1 MDLTQ
6 TSLFSGISQA
16 DLSALLSCLAAVERR
31 YSKGAVILAE
41 GEPTQWMG
49 LVMEGRA
56 IISCADVWGK
66 SSILGFAEPGAV
78 FGEAY
83 ACVPGEALLISV
95 CAAEETRVLFLNVGK
110 LLTVCG
116 NACPFHA
123 RLIRNLLSISAGKNL
138 QLSRRIFHT
147 TPKSIRGRLQSYFSE
162 CAKKSGSLTFTLP
175 FNRQQLADYLGVDR
189 SAMSSELSKMQRDGL
204 IQVQGGTITMLPQP

>member
-16 DLSALLSCLAAVERR
+16 DLSNLLSCLAAVERR

-49 LVMEGRA
+49 LVLEGRA

-123 RLIRNLLSISAGKNL
+123 RLIRNLLTISAGKNL

-147 TPKSIRGRLQSYFSE
+147 TPKSIRGRLLSYFSE

>member
-49 LVMEGRA
+49 LVLEGRA

-147 TPKSIRGRLQSYFSE
+147 TPKSIRGRLLSYFSE

-204 IQVQGGTITMLPQP
+204 IQVQGCTITMVPQP

>member
-49 LVMEGRA
+49 LVLEGRA

-123 RLIRNLLSISAGKNL
+123 RLIRNLLTISAGKNL

>member
-16 DLSALLSCLAAVERR
+16 DLSNLLSCLATVERR

-49 LVMEGRA
+49 LVLEGRA

-147 TPKSIRGRLQSYFSE
+147 TPKSIRGRLLSYFSE

-204 IQVQGGTITMLPQP
+204 IQVQGGTITMVPQP

>member
-16 DLSALLSCLAAVERR
+16 DLSNLLSCLATVERR

-49 LVMEGRA
+49 LVLEGRA

-66 SSILGFAEPGAV
+66 SSVLGFAEPGAV

-147 TPKSIRGRLQSYFSE
+147 TPKSIRGRLLSYFSE

-204 IQVQGGTITMLPQP
+204 IQVQGGTITMVPQP

>member
-16 DLSALLSCLAAVERR
+16 DLSNLLSCLAAVERR

-49 LVMEGRA
+49 LVLEGRA

-147 TPKSIRGRLQSYFSE
+147 TPRSIRGRLLSYFSE

>member
-49 LVMEGRA
+49 LVLEGRA

>member
-16 DLSALLSCLAAVERR
+16 DLSNLLSCLATVERR

-49 LVMEGRA
+49 LVLEGRA

-147 TPKSIRGRLQSYFSE
+147 TPKSIRGRLLSYFSE
-162 CAKKSGSLTFTLP
+162 CAKKSGSLTFKLP

-204 IQVQGGTITMLPQP
+204 IQVQGGTITMVPQP

>member
-16 DLSALLSCLAAVERR
+16 DLSNLLSCLAAVERR
-31 YSKGAVILAE
+31 YSKGTVILAE

-49 LVMEGRA
+49 LVLEGRA

-123 RLIRNLLSISAGKNL
+123 RLIRNLLTISAGKNL

-162 CAKKSGSLTFTLP
+162 CAKKSGSLTFSLP

>member
-16 DLSALLSCLAAVERR
+16 DLSNLLSCLAAVERR
-31 YSKGAVILAE
+31 YSKGTVILAE

-49 LVMEGRA
+49 LVLEGRA

-162 CAKKSGSLTFTLP
+162 CAKKSGSLTFKLP

>member
-6 TSLFSGISQA
+6 TSLFSGISKA

-49 LVMEGRA
+49 LVLEGRA

-147 TPKSIRGRLQSYFSE
+147 TPKSIRGRLLSYFSE

>member
-49 LVMEGRA
+49 LVLEGRA

-123 RLIRNLLSISAGKNL
+123 RLIRNLLTISAGKNL

-162 CAKKSGSLTFTLP
+162 CAKKSGSLTFSLP

>member
-1 MDLTQ
+1 M
-6 TSLFSGISQA
+6 SG
-16 DLSALLSCLAAVERR
+16 
-31 YSKGAVILAE
+31 
-41 GEPTQWMG
+41 
-49 LVMEGRA
+49 
-56 IISCADVWGK
+56 GK

-147 TPKSIRGRLQSYFSE
+147 TPKSIRGRLLSYFSE
-162 CAKKSGSLTFTLP
+162 CAKKSGSLTFKLP
-175 FNRQQLADYLGVDR
+175 FNRQQLADYLGVDP
-189 SAMSSELSKMQRDGL
+189 QRHE
-204 IQVQGGTITMLPQP
+204 Q

>member
-16 DLSALLSCLAAVERR
+16 DLSNLLSCLATVERR

-49 LVMEGRA
+49 LVLEGRA

>member
-49 LVMEGRA
+49 LVLEGRA

-123 RLIRNLLSISAGKNL
+123 QLIRNLLTISAGKNL

-162 CAKKSGSLTFTLP
+162 CAKKSGSLTFSLP

>member
-6 TSLFSGISQA
+6 TSLFSGISKA
-16 DLSALLSCLAAVERR
+16 DLSTLLSCLAAVERR

-49 LVMEGRA
+49 LVLEGRA

-123 RLIRNLLSISAGKNL
+123 QLIRNLLSISAGKNL

-204 IQVQGGTITMLPQP
+204 IQVQGGTITMVPQP

>member
-31 YSKGAVILAE
+31 YSKGEVILAE

-49 LVMEGRA
+49 LVLEGRA

-147 TPKSIRGRLQSYFSE
+147 TPKSIRGRLLSYFSE

>member
-49 LVMEGRA
+49 LVLEGRA

-95 CAAEETRVLFLNVGK
+95 CAAEEARVLFLNVGK

-162 CAKKSGSLTFTLP
+162 CAKKSGSLTFKLP

>member
-16 DLSALLSCLAAVERR
+16 DLSNLLSCLAAVERR

-49 LVMEGRA
+49 LVLEGRA

-110 LLTVCG
+110 LLTVCS

-123 RLIRNLLSISAGKNL
+123 RLIRNLLTISAGKNL

>member
-49 LVMEGRA
+49 LVLEGRA

-66 SSILGFAEPGAV
+66 SSILGCAEPGAV
-78 FGEAY
+78 FGEAS

-147 TPKSIRGRLQSYFSE
+147 TPKSIRGRLLSYFSE

>member
-16 DLSALLSCLAAVERR
+16 DLSNLLSCLAAVERR

-49 LVMEGRA
+49 LVLEGRA

-162 CAKKSGSLTFTLP
+162 CAKKSGSLTFKLP

>member
-16 DLSALLSCLAAVERR
+16 DLSNLLSCLAAVERR

-49 LVMEGRA
+49 LVLEGRA

-147 TPKSIRGRLQSYFSE
+147 TPKSIRGRLLSYFSE

>member
-16 DLSALLSCLAAVERR
+16 DLSNLLSCLAAVERR

-49 LVMEGRA
+49 LVLEGRA

-123 RLIRNLLSISAGKNL
+123 RLIRNLLTISAGKNL

-162 CAKKSGSLTFTLP
+162 CAKKSGSLTFSLP

>member
-16 DLSALLSCLAAVERR
+16 DLSNLLSCLAAVERR

-49 LVMEGRA
+49 LVLEGRA

-116 NACPFHA
+116 NACPFRA

-162 CAKKSGSLTFTLP
+162 CAKKSGSLTFKLP

>member
-16 DLSALLSCLAAVERR
+16 DLSNLLSCLAAVERR

-49 LVMEGRA
+49 LVLEGRA

-204 IQVQGGTITMLPQP
+204 IQVQGSTITMLLQP

>member
-147 TPKSIRGRLQSYFSE
+147 TPKSIRGRLLSYFSE

-204 IQVQGGTITMLPQP
+204 IQVQGGTITMVPQP

>member
-41 GEPTQWMG
+41 GEPTQRMG
-49 LVMEGRA
+49 LVLEGRA

-147 TPKSIRGRLQSYFSE
+147 TPKSIRGRLLSYFSE

>member
-49 LVMEGRA
+49 LVLEGRA

-66 SSILGFAEPGAV
+66 SSILGFAEPGSV

-162 CAKKSGSLTFTLP
+162 CAKKSGSLTFSLP

>member
-49 LVMEGRA
+49 LVLEGRA

-147 TPKSIRGRLQSYFSE
+147 TPKSIRGRLLSYFSE
-162 CAKKSGSLTFTLP
+162 CAKKSGSLTFKLP

-204 IQVQGGTITMLPQP
+204 IQVQGGTITMVPQP

>member
-49 LVMEGRA
+49 LVLEGRA

-95 CAAEETRVLFLNVGK
+95 CAAEETRVLFLNVSK

-147 TPKSIRGRLQSYFSE
+147 TPKSIRGRLLSYFSE

>member
-16 DLSALLSCLAAVERR
+16 DLSNLLSCLAAVERR

-162 CAKKSGSLTFTLP
+162 CAKKSGSLTFKLP

>member
-16 DLSALLSCLAAVERR
+16 DLSNLLSCLAAVERR

-49 LVMEGRA
+49 LVLEGRA

-147 TPKSIRGRLQSYFSE
+147 TPKSIRGRLLSYFSE
-162 CAKKSGSLTFTLP
+162 CAKKSGSLTFKLP

>member
-49 LVMEGRA
+49 LVLEGRA

-162 CAKKSGSLTFTLP
+162 CAKKSGNLTFKLP
-175 FNRQQLADYLGVDR
+175 FNRQQLADIHIAACARGDVT
-189 SAMSSELSKMQRDGL
+189 
-204 IQVQGGTITMLPQP
+204 V

>member
-16 DLSALLSCLAAVERR
+16 DLSNLLSCLAAVERR

-49 LVMEGRA
+49 LVLEGRA

-123 RLIRNLLSISAGKNL
+123 RLIRNLLSISAGKTL

>member
-49 LVMEGRA
+49 LVLEGRA

-123 RLIRNLLSISAGKNL
+123 QLIRNLLSISAGKNL

-162 CAKKSGSLTFTLP
+162 CAKKSGSLTFKLP

>member
-16 DLSALLSCLAAVERR
+16 DLSNLLSCLAAVERR

-49 LVMEGRA
+49 LVLEGRA

-123 RLIRNLLSISAGKNL
+123 RLIRNLLTISAGKNL
-138 QLSRRIFHT
+138 QLSRRILHT

-162 CAKKSGSLTFTLP
+162 CAKKSGSLTFSLP

>member
-49 LVMEGRA
+49 LVLEGRA

-147 TPKSIRGRLQSYFSE
+147 TPKSIRGRLLSYFSE
-162 CAKKSGSLTFTLP
+162 CAKKSGSLTFKLP

>member
-49 LVMEGRA
+49 LVLEGRA

-66 SSILGFAEPGAV
+66 NSILGFAEPGAV

-162 CAKKSGSLTFTLP
+162 CAKKSGSLTFSLP

>member
-16 DLSALLSCLAAVERR
+16 DLSNLLSCLAAVERR

-49 LVMEGRA
+49 LVLEGRA

-162 CAKKSGSLTFTLP
+162 CAKKSGSLTFSLP

>member
-123 RLIRNLLSISAGKNL
+123 RLIRNLLTISAGKNL